1 MSTVIAAPLARTRH
15 HRHGWWWKTFLVG
28 LALWGLTVW
37 VTAVTLNSNLIPT
50 LILLGSFLVPFCV
63 VLFVL
68 ERIVGNI
75 TQLQVILAFVI
86 GGICGVLGASLL
98 EANLPSDVFTYV
110 GVGFIEEF
118 VKGAILVII
127 GWKVIPK
134 TAAQGALLGAAVG
147 AGFAAF
153 ESAGYAFNAVIT
165 NQGFDLAT
173 MLQTEALR
181 AILTP
186 VGHVLWTGI
195 LGAVLFGAARGR
207 ARYRFRWVILLA
219 YVIVALLHGLWDSM
233 SGITSLLALLLTGT
247 TINDMRFGF
256 IPAGSVAAAASIGSV
271 LYVVGVIVT
280 AALGIFVLWRFLSH
294 YRKVDKVDK
303 AALAAAAEVP
313 AAAPSGQPQATEGQ

>member
-1 MSTVIAAPLARTRH
+1 MRGQQNMSTITAQSVAMGHH
-15 HRHGWWWKTFLVG
+15 HRHGWWWKALLTGLV
-28 LALWGLTVW
+28 LWGLTVW

-68 ERIVGNI
+68 ERIVGNV
-75 TQLQVILAFVI
+75 TTLQVILAFLV

-98 EANLPSDVFTYV
+98 EADLPANVFTYV

-127 GWKVIPK
+127 GWRVLPK
-134 TAAQGALLGAAVG
+134 TAGQGALLGAAVG

-165 NQGFDLAT
+165 AEGFDLGT

-186 VGHVLWTGI
+186 VGHVLWTAI

-207 ARYRFRWVILLA
+207 HRYRFSFTIIAA
-219 YVIVALLHGLWDSM
+219 YVVVALLHGLWDSM
-233 SGITSLLALLLTGT
+233 SGITSLVALLLTGT
-247 TINDMRFGF
+247 TIADMRFGF
-256 IPAGSVAAAASIGSV
+256 IPASSQAAAAPLGSV
-271 LYVVGVIVT
+271 LYVVGVALT
-280 AALGIFVLWRFLSH
+280 ALAGILVLWTVLRRH
-294 YRKVDKVDK
+294 AK
-303 AALAAAAEVP
+303 AARMRAAAGAAAEP
-313 AAAPSGQPQATEGQ
+313 ETA